1 MAGRRIQGWVD
12 WYRFARDTLGYRH
25 DDAVSYAN
33 VRFVEETN
41 RAILRSRAA

>member
-1 MAGRRIQGWVD
+1 MTARSIRSWND

-25 DDAVSYAN
+25 EEAVGYAN
-33 VRFVEETN
+33 LRYVEETN